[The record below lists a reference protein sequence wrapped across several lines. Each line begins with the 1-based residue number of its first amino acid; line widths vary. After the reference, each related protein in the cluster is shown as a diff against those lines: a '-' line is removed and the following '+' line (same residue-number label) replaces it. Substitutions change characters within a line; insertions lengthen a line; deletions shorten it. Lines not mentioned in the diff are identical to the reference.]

1 MLGFQQFGMT
11 TVLVGVLFAYS
22 GSVLYAWRRFS
33 DRRREGL
40 PGVANTLHI
49 KLTGAMLLVLAFD
62 GAGYLLAV
70 TSLPHQSSALVSVLE
85 DIFVAVAIL
94 SISVGLVLPGIL
106 AHAMVQVSQAATAM
120 SKGAMANF
128 SNALLALGRGDL
140 DAAHAR
146 VDVVP
151 VRVQSGDEVGD
162 MAASIN
168 LLQEDI
174 ARAAGSL
181 DRAREELRVARHD
194 ALTGL
199 ITRREF
205 ERRLDAALAKT
216 RCRTPMVRAAVS

>member
-1 MLGFQQFGMT
+1 
-11 TVLVGVLFAYS
+11 
-22 GSVLYAWRRFS
+22 AWRRYS

-70 TSLPHQSSALVSVLE
+70 TSLPNQGSALVSILE
-85 DIFVAVAIL
+85 DIFVVVAIL

-106 AHAMVQVSQAATAM
+106 AHAMVQVSMAATAM

-146 VDVVP
+146 VDVVQ
-151 VRVQSGDEVGD
+151 VRVESGDEVGV

-205 ERRLDAALAKT
+205 ERRLDA
-216 RCRTPMVRAAVS
+216 